1 MYVVKQQ
8 ENEVIY
14 YIIVKYIK
22 KLRKKKQ
29 NTNKHK
35 ILYKKMTKNKEIN
48 VNIQCF
54 FFYWLI
60 TSKAGL
66 EEQIFLKNEYK
77 TLLWQMIYVYKL
89 GAHYQ

>member
-8 ENEVIY
+8 VNEVIY

-22 KLRKKKQ
+22 KLKKN

-48 VNIQCF
+48 VNIQGL
-54 FFYWLI
+54 LI
-60 TSKAGL
+60 CNS
-66 EEQIFLKNEYK
+66 
-77 TLLWQMIYVYKL
+77 
-89 GAHYQ
+89 

>member
-54 FFYWLI
+54 FLLI
-60 TSKAGL
+60 NHVKSGFGRTDIPEKRIQNIIVAND
-66 EEQIFLKNEYK
+66 IC
-77 TLLWQMIYVYKL
+77 I
-89 GAHYQ
+89 